1 MSVPRT
7 VADNSRQHTPGTDHR
22 IHVVG
27 DEVFACE
34 VRSEADDYRYAWRQ
48 GAGVEIRPCDLP
60 EECANHCRALAAA
73 MNLVVAGVDLR
84 RTPEDL
90 WYCFEVNPSPGFT
103 YYQVAT
109 KQPIDEAIARL
120 LVAGLGT

>member
-1 MSVPRT
+1 MNLR
-7 VADNSRQHTPGTDHR
+7 VAD
-22 IHVVG
+22 VG
-27 DEVFACE
+27 
-34 VRSEADDYRYAWRQ
+34 
-48 GAGVEIRPCDLP
+48 
-60 EECANHCRALAAA
+60 
-73 MNLVVAGVDLR
+73 LR

-109 KQPIDEAIARL
+109 RQPIDEAIARL

>member
-1 MSVPRT
+1 VAFAASSLAWDPNIGSVY
-7 VADNSRQHTPGTDHR
+7 V
-22 IHVVG
+22 
-27 DEVFACE
+27 
-34 VRSEADDYRYAWRQ
+34 WRQ
-48 GAGVEIRPCDLP
+48 GTGVEIRPCALP
-60 EECANHCRALAAA
+60 RECADHCRALAAA
-73 MNLVVAGVDLR
+73 MNLRVADVGLR

-109 KQPIDEAIARL
+109 RQPIDEAIARL